1 MADSGDSE
9 AAFVF
14 EKHSPPPNMLVDW
27 DGPDDPQNPFNFS
40 SRRKWLITISLSFLN
55 ATTTFS
61 SSIFSTATKQTAE
74 QFQVGEEVM
83 VLGTSLYLLG
93 FVFGPVIFG

>member
-1 MADSGDSE
+1 MADSEQSDVVVTSE
-9 AAFVF
+9 
-14 EKHSPPPNMLVDW
+14 KPSSSDNTLVDW
-27 DGPDDPQNPFNFS
+27 DGPNDPQSPFNFS
-40 SRRKWLITISLSFLN
+40 FRRKWLITISLSFLN

-74 QFQVGEEVM
+74 YFHVGEEVM

-93 FVFGPVIFG
+93 FVFGPVLFG